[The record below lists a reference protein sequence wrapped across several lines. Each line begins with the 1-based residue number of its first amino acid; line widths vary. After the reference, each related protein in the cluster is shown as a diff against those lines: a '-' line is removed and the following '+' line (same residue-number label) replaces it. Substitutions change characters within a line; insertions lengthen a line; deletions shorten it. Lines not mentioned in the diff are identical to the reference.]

1 MTLKRYVGTD
11 YLEADAA
18 FVRAVDAGLTA
29 ARALV
34 IANVASFKDCWTAR
48 RKLGAYART
57 SLSTVQR
64 ALNQAAE
71 LGLIGKARAKLG
83 EHLPGLPEPQTCGYS
98 HRWTIGRGMA
108 AGAAMA
114 AIAAARVAKIVNRAF
129 NAPKK
134 APKPSP
140 AVLKVQPPKPE
151 QRARRRYSVAEL
163 DAELATLPPN
173 PVALAQAAAELEADQ
188 AHGVTEQLTPSSA
201 PEPAPEPDPPPD

>member
-1 MTLKRYVGTD
+1 MTLPLKRYVGTD

-18 FVRAVDAGLTA
+18 FVRAVDAGMTA

-34 IANVASFKDCWTAR
+34 VANVASFRDCWAAR
-48 RKLGAYART
+48 RKIMLYART

-83 EHLPGLPEPQTCGYS
+83 ERLPGLPEPQTCGYS

-134 APKPSP
+134 PPKREPVILQPKPP
-140 AVLKVQPPKPE
+140 RPE
-151 QRARRRYSVAEL
+151 QRAQRRFSAAEL
-163 DAELATLPPN
+163 DAALAELPPE
-173 PVALAQAAAELEADQ
+173 PPPELDAEPP
-188 AHGVTEQLTPSSA
+188 AHEGVTDQLTPSVDT
-201 PEPAPEPDPPPD
+201 PAPPDPEPPPD

>member
-18 FVRAVDAGLTA
+18 FVRAVDAGLTT

-34 IANVASFKDCWTAR
+34 VANVASFQDCWAAR
-48 RKLGAYART
+48 RKIGAYART

-83 EHLPGLPEPQTCGYS
+83 ERLPGLPEPQTCGYS

-114 AIAAARVAKIVNRAF
+114 AIAAARVAQIVKHAF

-134 APKPSP
+134 PKP
-140 AVLKVQPPKPE
+140 QPVILQPKAPKPE
-151 QRARRRYSVAEL
+151 QRAQRRFSAAEL
-163 DAELATLPPN
+163 DAALAELPPE
-173 PVALAQAAAELEADQ
+173 PPPELDAEPP
-188 AHGVTEQLTPSSA
+188 AHEGVTDQLTPSVDT
-201 PEPAPEPDPPPD
+201 PAPPDPEPPPD